1 MEMLGFKEDMVTQ
14 DFLYKKKNEILADP
28 KLSDIEKTSLLWYQ
42 NLMTNIARSEF
53 PVVSDLAGSAVGY
66 SSDIGD
72 AYIRRIGGQ
81 YTFDAA
87 KRLSDP
93 NIKTGREYLVA
104 NGIPEEAY
112 PYFMQSLADRA
123 KSIAGAYAKNT
134 APGTGNNQVEGFY
147 AWKFDPRKWNNT
159 DSLIE
164 NLKDMRLKNP
174 KLFND
179 TMAYI
184 GQAGL
189 AFDRKR
195 MEGTGED
202 FGNLDIAKVSKKGK
216 ITPLD
221 ELGKIT
227 FTEIFKTMD
236 DSTAQDD
243 HAITDVFGDKPLQTS
258 FTNTMKNSMGKFA
271 EDVSVLGVEG
281 AKKKLDQVEKLT
293 KVIMTSTP
301 RTNQYIDAL
310 ALANFELKS
319 GIQKMA
325 KFFTLDE
332 MKTRFPYIMDTMF
345 EALSLRGE
353 DVPRDVPPVESKVAG
368 KGGGKGLSLKL
379 A

>member
-66 SSDIGD
+66 SSDIGE

-184 GQAGL
+184 VGSFIG
-189 AFDRKR
+189 KR
-195 MEGTGED
+195 PLSSVSPNKTWEGT
-202 FGNLDIAKVSKKGK
+202 IAGIVISVLFVSKV
-216 ITPLD
+216 
-221 ELGKIT
+221 LGIWIPIQEKY
-227 FTEIFKTMD
+227 IFLI
-236 DSTAQDD
+236 STVA
-243 HAITDVFGDKPLQTS
+243 AIAGTFGDL
-258 FTNTMKNSMGKFA
+258 F
-271 EDVSVLGVEG
+271 
-281 AKKKLDQVEKLT
+281 
-293 KVIMTSTP
+293 
-301 RTNQYIDAL
+301 
-310 ALANFELKS
+310 
-319 GIQKMA
+319 
-325 KFFTLDE
+325 
-332 MKTRFPYIMDTMF
+332 
-345 EALSLRGE
+345 
-353 DVPRDVPPVESKVAG
+353 ESKIKRLAG
-368 KGGGKGLSLKL
+368 VKDSGTMMPGHGGFLDRFDSILFAVPFVWL
-379 A
+379 VLQILF